1 MSFPHWH
8 IKLVLVIVL
17 RLNSIQQGEF
27 WLWKPDCVGVEMEK
41 ITAET
46 GEMFYTGEQLNTG
59 GISRSIGVSLKW
71 KSR

>member
-1 MSFPHWH
+1 MSFPHWY

-17 RLNSIQQGEF
+17 RLNSISKESFGCEN
-27 WLWKPDCVGVEMEK
+27 PTVGVEMEK

-59 GISRSIGVSLKW
+59 WISRSIGVSLKW